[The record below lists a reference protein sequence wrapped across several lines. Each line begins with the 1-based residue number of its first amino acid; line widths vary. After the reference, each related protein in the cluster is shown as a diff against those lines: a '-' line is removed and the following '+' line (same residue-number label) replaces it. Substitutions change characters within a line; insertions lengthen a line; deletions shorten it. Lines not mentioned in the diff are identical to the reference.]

1 MREQIP
7 DRQAAWKTEINTDRQ
22 TELKYHMKG
31 IKLNKKSYVRP
42 YLVSDLSKSRLKTH
56 LYKEQHTTHSPGHLF
71 IASSTQ
77 LHPSASINIRGI
89 PCVTTCEGYA
99 MRRWH
104 LNVNSS
110 FDLGM
115 IMLQIILDIVVT
127 TMYDTEWEKTLKFE
141 CAKLRKLKNRCF
153 GEYFEFSRQTG
164 SFQKKSRV
172 VCPNG
177 EDTWTDA
184 V

>member
-1 MREQIP
+1 MGDGVLRVLIESQIWVKVVKN
-7 DRQAAWKTEINTDRQ
+7 ACK
-22 TELKYHMKG
+22 
-31 IKLNKKSYVRP
+31 
-42 YLVSDLSKSRLKTH
+42 
-56 LYKEQHTTHSPGHLF
+56 KEQNTTRSPGHLL
-71 IASSTQ
+71 IAYITQ
-77 LHPSASINIRGI
+77 LHPLVSINKRGI
-89 PCVTTCEGYA
+89 PSVTSCEGEA

-104 LNVNSS
+104 SKANSS
-110 FDLGM
+110 LDLGM
-115 IMLQIILDIVVT
+115 IMLQIILDIVVAS
-127 TMYDTEWEKTLKFE
+127 MYDTEWEKTLKCD

-177 EDTWTDA
+177 EDIWTDA